1 MWSLCTHAFVRR
13 YKWDVLASVAAS
25 FGRERGSLNH
35 APAAAS
41 RLPGLL
47 TSLCPSLPGR
57 LYRLIWAWLESWL
70 KKKKKKRQILLLISF
85 LKRVTV
91 LNLEARGYFKSVLI
105 FRLAPPPMNGLP
117 RWCHSGQ
124 WSSVCLLAP
133 HWTGRQESLL
143 PPYLSQLPSSLKHYL
158 FSYTQINLLTCSSL

>member
-47 TSLCPSLPGR
+47 TLLCPSLPRR
-57 LYRLIWAWLESWL
+57 LYRLIWAWLESWF
-70 KKKKKKRQILLLISF
+70 KKKKQILLLISF

-91 LNLEARGYFKSVLI
+91 LNLEARRYFKSVLI
-105 FRLAPPPMNGLP
+105 FRLAFFPPPMNGLP
-117 RWCHSGQ
+117 RWCHRGQ

-133 HWTGRQESLL
+133 HWIDRQESHKPSLYCPL
-143 PPYLSQLPSSLKHYL
+143 IFPSSPPP
-158 FSYTQINLLTCSSL
+158 